1 MKEINLTT
9 VQITGLVALR
19 ISIGWHFLYEGLVKI
34 TDPAW
39 NSAGFLKNADWIF
52 AGFFQSL
59 ASNPSVLQV
68 VDILNIGGLL
78 AIGIALIAGLLT
90 KPAAYAG
97 FILLLF
103 YYFANPPMPGI
114 EQSVMAEGN
123 YLIINKT
130 LIEAIAL
137 FALATL
143 PTGVF
148 IGLDRFFVKS

>member
-1 MKEINLTT
+1 MNGIKLTT
-9 VQITGLVALR
+9 AQLIGLVALR

-34 TDPAW
+34 NAPAW
-39 NSAGFLKNADWIF
+39 SSVGFLKNADWIF

-59 ASNPSVLQV
+59 ASNPVVLQV
-68 VDILNIGGLL
+68 VDILNIAGLV

-114 EQSVMAEGN
+114 EPSAMAEGN

-130 LIEAIAL
+130 LIEGIAL
-137 FALATL
+137 FVLAKI

-148 IGLDRFFVKS
+148 IGLDRFFVKL